1 MLIGAGIALYLL
13 LFMGGAQD
21 DLIIMHGEKYVKKVV
36 VDKNRKGFI
45 LAEYKAIGK
54 LQKSYQKMNKKNGK
68 QLEALIK
75 NFQTDEKSFKSFFE
89 KLAEDERQVNEQFFS
104 HRLVIQEELTQEEW
118 DKIMGNIQKSL
129 SKDEKATGKTLA
141 NFEKDL
147 AKMKAKILAVLNED
161 FRKDK
166 AEGYINEFIASV
178 QKSGKEIVEYAPEE
192 KDILLEKTTSKE
204 ELDKLGDEKIGAW
217 LHLLDAVATLHLKL
231 SEIST
236 EEEWK
241 TISKWMNKI

>member
-1 MLIGAGIALYLL
+1 
-13 LFMGGAQD
+13 MGGAQE
-21 DLIIMHGEKYVKKVV
+21 DLIIIHGEKYVKKVV
-36 VDKNRKGFI
+36 MDKDRKGLI
-45 LAEYKAIGK
+45 LAEFKSIKK

-68 QLEALIK
+68 QLETLIK
-75 NFQTDEKSFKSFFE
+75 NYQTDEKTFTAFFQ
-89 KLAEDERQVNEQFFS
+89 KLAEDEKQVNEQFFT
-104 HRLVIQEELTQEEW
+104 HRLVIQDKITQEEW
-118 DKIMGNIQKSL
+118 DEIMGNIQKSV
-129 SKDEKATGKTLA
+129 SKDDKTAGKTLS

-147 AKMKAKILAVLNED
+147 SKMKTKILAVLNED

-178 QKSGKEIVEYAPEE
+178 QRSGKQIVEKGPEE
-192 KDILLEKTTSKE
+192 KEILLNKNTSRE

-217 LHLLDAVATLHLKL
+217 LDLLDAVATLHLKL
-231 SEIST
+231 GEIST